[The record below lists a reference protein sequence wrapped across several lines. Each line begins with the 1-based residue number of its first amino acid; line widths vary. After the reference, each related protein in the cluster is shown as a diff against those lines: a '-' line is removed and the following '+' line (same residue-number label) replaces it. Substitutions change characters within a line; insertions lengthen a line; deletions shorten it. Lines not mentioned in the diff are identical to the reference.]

1 MWGCWARGERGAGER
16 REGCGAAGRE
26 ERGVRARGERGE
38 GLLGERR
45 EGCGREERGVWGCWF
60 LRWAARVREA
70 SLVRWHLVEAA
81 RGRASRCLGKMLQ
94 AEGTA
99 GVKGLGQSTP
109 AKSRTTREALP
120 GARAGGGEGSMRPP
134 AGLRETAGTEA
145 FTLSEK

>member
-1 MWGCWARGERGAGER
+1 M
-16 REGCGAAGRE
+16 
-26 ERGVRARGERGE
+26 

-60 LRWAARVREA
+60 LRWAAGVREA
-70 SLVRWHLVEAA
+70 SLVRWHLVEEA

-109 AKSRTTREALP
+109 AKSRATREATP
-120 GARAGGGEGSMRPP
+120 EARAGGGEGSTHPP
-134 AGLRETAGTEA
+134 AGLRETAGQGGRGRGVHAPSSRAQRDSGAGREGA
-145 FTLSEK
+145 RGPRALQQG